1 MPLKPFHRVFVMF
14 VIALSMESTVACGTL
29 KIVSTPK
36 EAHTQTAISSFTP
49 EPLATMIYA
58 PATTSIWDAPSA
70 ISLTDTCHFVVD
82 GLYAMKK
89 DLGLP
94 DHFLSDNP
102 IRQKEDFDPNQYFEV
117 FTHLIMSSDYT
128 LDYIYFMDEVGR
140 RPLMYSRKIGQNS
153 FKTYQEIRDYYG
165 NTKEPWYSETYFLN
179 QVQIDKSPES
189 YFEYIILAMLGNQF
203 YISDQRV
210 LDAKILCDHSDLR
223 YLGDKIKV
231 SEDVVGVIDFRPTV
245 VVDETT
251 VTVRFI
257 SFTTWM
263 GSFFENIVV
272 FNKENPL
279 QLLDKFSLQY
289 IIQ

>member
-1 MPLKPFHRVFVMF
+1 MPFKRLYKVFVTS
-14 VIALSMESTVACGTL
+14 VITMCAVGSTRCAPVNAVPTPVEAYPQTPISTV
-29 KIVSTPK
+29 
-36 EAHTQTAISSFTP
+36 TP
-49 EPLATMIYA
+49 ELVTPMIYA
-58 PATTSIWDAPSA
+58 PAPTSIWDVPSA